1 MALSNNVLNVTSLNF
16 TTIRNNIKNYISSV
30 GDFSDHDF
38 EGSAMANLI
47 DMLAYNTYMNAIY
60 TNMATNESFLDSAQ
74 IRNNVVSKAKALG
87 YTPTSARGATAVV
100 QVTVVPNDSPA
111 SITVDKNTVFTSDVD
126 GITYKFVTPQS
137 YTILPSSNTY
147 SANLNIVEGEPLTHR
162 YTVDVNSTNQRFN
175 IPNKN
180 VDTTSLTVE
189 VQTSSSNSTT
199 RTFTRATDLRNVYA
213 NSKIYFLQENE
224 NEEYELIFGDDVLGQ
239 ELDNGN
245 IVIIGYRVCH
255 GNDLNGANTFSG
267 PSTLGGYSNY
277 SFTVQTAAE
286 GGANTET
293 IESIKFSAP
302 RNYQTQNRA
311 VNAKDYERIIKR
323 DFPEISS
330 LRAWGGENN
339 IPSTPGRVFIAA
351 KPSTALFLSDQRKN
365 VIKNHLKQYS
375 IVGVETE
382 FVDATYLYINPTI
395 TVKYDSDL
403 TVLSASALR
412 EKVENSITSFETSK
426 LGTFDNNLFRYS
438 SFTRKIDDTDAS
450 ILGNITTIG
459 LEKRFTPILS
469 ATFTYTLN
477 FNNSLEQRHAHIEDG
492 IPGTLSSSSFTYE
505 GKTAF
510 FDDDGEGTVRIYYA
524 KGSQRIYLD
533 DNIGTIDYAQGIVKI
548 NSFRPTAYFGSFIS
562 LYVSPK
568 TEDVR
573 AETNELLLFSDTKIT
588 MIDERTS
595 TNFGVSTVTTQG
607 STLTTG
613 SNETGVTVYKA

>member
-1 MALSNNVLNVTSLNF
+1 M
-16 TTIRNNIKNYISSV
+16 
-30 GDFSDHDF
+30 
-38 EGSAMANLI
+38 
-47 DMLAYNTYMNAIY
+47 
-60 TNMATNESFLDSAQ
+60 
-74 IRNNVVSKAKALG
+74 
-87 YTPTSARGATAVV
+87 
-100 QVTVVPNDSPA
+100 
-111 SITVDKNTVFTSDVD
+111 
-126 GITYKFVTPQS
+126 
-137 YTILPSSNTY
+137 
-147 SANLNIVEGEPLTHR
+147 
-162 YTVDVNSTNQRFN
+162 
-175 IPNKN
+175 
-180 VDTTSLTVE
+180 
-189 VQTSSSNSTT
+189 
-199 RTFTRATDLRNVYA
+199 
-213 NSKIYFLQENE
+213 
-224 NEEYELIFGDDVLGQ
+224 
-239 ELDNGN
+239 
-245 IVIIGYRVCH
+245 
-255 GNDLNGANTFSG
+255 
-267 PSTLGGYSNY
+267 
-277 SFTVQTAAE
+277 
-286 GGANTET
+286 
-293 IESIKFSAP
+293 
-302 RNYQTQNRA
+302 
-311 VNAKDYERIIKR
+311 
-323 DFPEISS
+323 
-330 LRAWGGENN
+330 
-339 IPSTPGRVFIAA
+339 
-351 KPSTALFLSDQRKN
+351 
-365 VIKNHLKQYS
+365 
-375 IVGVETE
+375 
-382 FVDATYLYINPTI
+382 DATYLYINPTI